1 MTIDEAIIHAEEV
14 MVDNLEKT
22 KNRNSADPVAIQCFE
37 CADEHRQLAEWLKE
51 LKQKRQAIEDIKAE
65 IELIKK
71 AEYQIYGKGS
81 WNFVGKCLDVID
93 KHTIGANGGDK

>member
-1 MTIDEAIIHAEEV
+1 MRLIDVDKIHPDVLSKKGLCITQNQLANALTIDAVPISV
-14 MVDNLEKT
+14 
-22 KNRNSADPVAIQCFE
+22 
-37 CADEHRQLAEWLKE
+37 
-51 LKQKRQAIEDIKAE
+51 IEDIKSE

-93 KHTIGANGGDK
+93 KHTSGAKMEEVEE

>member
-1 MTIDEAIIHAEEV
+1 MGLTDGHLAWGDDIPTESEKMYYRQIA
-14 MVDNLEKT
+14 NLEKE
-22 KNRNSADPVAIQCFE
+22 NAR
-37 CADEHRQLAEWLKE
+37 LLKDRE
-51 LKQKRQAIEDIKAE
+51 AYKKAIEDIRAE

-93 KHTIGANGGDK
+93 KHTSGAKEREE